1 VAKDF
6 TLSIDEHSM
15 TSSPPTGGGVI
26 IDLGTGDGSFVYQSA
41 RRHPDRFYIG
51 IDAQSSAMEKVSEK
65 IHRKL
70 AKGGAANVLFIQA
83 AVEDLPPELDG
94 VADEIHAHFPW
105 GSLLRALALG
115 DEVVLRNLRRLCAP
129 GAWLEV
135 VIALDPERDRA
146 EIEKLGL
153 SPLSLE
159 FLETT
164 LIPRYRAAG
173 FEVVDYGSL
182 PPSEWPQLQTSWA
195 KRLRGAMPRQL
206 SFLIARAVGGDSTSL
221 PISSPR

>member
-1 VAKDF
+1 MA
-6 TLSIDEHSM
+6 
-15 TSSPPTGGGVI
+15 SSPPTGGGVI

-51 IDAQSSAMEKVSEK
+51 IDAQSSALEKISEK
-65 IHRKL
+65 IHRKP
-70 AKGGAANVLFIQA
+70 AKGGAPNVLFIQA

-105 GSLLRALALG
+105 GSLLRALATG
-115 DEVVLRNLRRLCAP
+115 DEVVLRNLRRVCAP
-129 GAWLEV
+129 DAWLEV

-146 EIEKLGL
+146 EIERLGL
-153 SPLSLE
+153 SPLSIE

-173 FEVVDYGSL
+173 FDVVEYGSR
-182 PPSEWPQLQTSWA
+182 PPSEWPRLQTSWA
-195 KRLRGAMPRQL
+195 KRLRGAEQRPL
-206 SFLIARAVGGDSTSL
+206 SYMVARAV
-221 PISSPR
+221 

>member
-1 VAKDF
+1 
-6 TLSIDEHSM
+6 M

-51 IDAQSSAMEKVSEK
+51 IDAQSSALEKVSEK
-65 IHRKL
+65 IHRKP
-70 AKGGAANVLFIQA
+70 AKGGAANILFIQA
-83 AVEDLPPELDG
+83 AVEDLPSELDG

-115 DEVVLRNLRRLCAP
+115 DEVVLRNLRRACAP

-146 EIEKLGL
+146 EIERLGL

-164 LIPRYRAAG
+164 LIPRYRAAD
-173 FEVVDYGSL
+173 FEVVEYGSP
-182 PPSEWPQLQTSWA
+182 PPSEWPQIQTSWA
-195 KRLRGAMPRQL
+195 KRLRGATARQL
-206 SFLIARAVGGDSTSL
+206 SFLIARAVGGDQAAD
-221 PISSPR
+221 R

>member
-1 VAKDF
+1 
-6 TLSIDEHSM
+6 M

-41 RRHPDRFYIG
+41 LRHPDRFYIG

-65 IHRKL
+65 IHRKPE
-70 AKGGAANVLFIQA
+70 KGGAANILFTQA
-83 AVEDLPPELDG
+83 AVEDLPSELDG

-115 DEVVLRNLRRLCAP
+115 DEAVLRNLRRACAP

-135 VIALDPERDRA
+135 VIALDPERDHA
-146 EIEKLGL
+146 EIERLGL

-164 LIPRYRAAG
+164 LIPRYRAAD
-173 FEVVDYGSL
+173 FEVVEYGSL
-182 PPSEWPQLQTSWA
+182 PPSEWPQLQTS
-195 KRLRGAMPRQL
+195 
-206 SFLIARAVGGDSTSL
+206 
-221 PISSPR
+221 

>member
-1 VAKDF
+1 
-6 TLSIDEHSM
+6 M

-41 RRHPDRFYIG
+41 RRDPGRFYIG
-51 IDAQSSAMEKVSEK
+51 IDAQSSALEKISEK
-65 IHRKL
+65 IHRKP
-70 AKGGAANVLFIQA
+70 AKGGAPNALFIQA
-83 AVEDLPPELDG
+83 AVEDLPSELDG

-115 DEVVLRNLRRLCAP
+115 DESILRHLRRVCAP

-146 EIEKLGL
+146 EIERLGL

-159 FLETT
+159 FLETA
-164 LIPRYRAAG
+164 LIPRYRTAG
-173 FEVVDYGSL
+173 FEVVEYGSL
-182 PPSEWPQLQTSWA
+182 SPSEWPHLQTSWA
-195 KRLRGAMPRQL
+195 KRLSGAARPL
-206 SFLIARAVGGDSTSL
+206 TYLIARA
-221 PISSPR
+221 I

>member
-1 VAKDF
+1 
-6 TLSIDEHSM
+6 M
-15 TSSPPTGGGVI
+15 TSSPLTGGGVI

-65 IHRKL
+65 IHRKP

-94 VADEIHAHFPW
+94 VADEVHAHFPW
-105 GSLLRALALG
+105 GSLLRAVALG
-115 DEVVLRNLRRLCAP
+115 DEDVLRNLRRVCAP

-135 VIALDPERDRA
+135 VIALDSGRDRA
-146 EIEKLGL
+146 EIERLGL

-173 FEVVDYGSL
+173 FEVVEYGSL
-182 PPSEWPQLQTSWA
+182 PPSEWPLLQTSWA
-195 KRLRGAMPRQL
+195 RRLRDATPLPL
-206 SFLIARAVGGDSTSL
+206 SFLIARAVGCGDSTSL
-221 PISSPR
+221 PVSSPR

>member
-1 VAKDF
+1 M
-6 TLSIDEHSM
+6 TL
-15 TSSPPTGGGVI
+15 SPPTGGGVI

-51 IDAQSSAMEKVSEK
+51 IDAQSSAMEKISEK
-65 IHRKL
+65 IHRKP
-70 AKGGAANVLFIQA
+70 AKGGTANVLFIQA
-83 AVEDLPPELDG
+83 AVEDLPSELDG
-94 VADEIHAHFPW
+94 VADVIHAHFPW

-115 DEVVLRNLRRLCAP
+115 DEAVLRNLRRACAP

-146 EIEKLGL
+146 EIERLGL
-153 SPLSLE
+153 SPLSIE

-164 LIPRYRAAG
+164 LIPRYRAAD
-173 FEVVDYGSL
+173 FEVVEYGSL

-195 KRLRGAMPRQL
+195 KRLRGATTRQL
-206 SFLIARAVGGDSTSL
+206 SFLIARAVGGDTVSVSQCCEA
-221 PISSPR
+221 

>member
-1 VAKDF
+1 MS
-6 TLSIDEHSM
+6 LSL
-15 TSSPPTGGGVI
+15 PTGGGVI
-26 IDLGTGDGSFVYQSA
+26 VDLGTGDGNFVYQSA

-51 IDAQSSAMEKVSEK
+51 IDAQSSALEKISEK
-65 IHRKL
+65 IHRKP
-70 AKGGAANVLFIQA
+70 AKGGAPNVLFIQA

-105 GSLLRALALG
+105 GSLLRAMATG
-115 DEVVLRNLRRLCAP
+115 DEVVLRNLRRACAP
-129 GAWLEV
+129 DAWLEV

-146 EIEKLGL
+146 EIERLGL

-173 FEVVDYGSL
+173 FDVVEFGSL
-182 PPSEWPQLQTSWA
+182 PPSEWPQLHTSWA
-195 KRLRGAMPRQL
+195 RRLRGAPARPL
-206 SFLIARAVGGDSTSL
+206 SYLIARAVGTQ
-221 PISSPR
+221 IPRM

>member
-1 VAKDF
+1 
-6 TLSIDEHSM
+6 M
-15 TSSPPTGGGVI
+15 PSSPPTGGGVI

-51 IDAQSSAMEKVSEK
+51 IDAQSGALEKVSEK
-65 IHRKL
+65 IHRKP
-70 AKGGAANVLFIQA
+70 AKGGAPNVLFIQA

-115 DEVVLRNLRRLCAP
+115 DEAVLRNMRRVCAP

-146 EIEKLGL
+146 EIERLGL
-153 SPLSLE
+153 SPLSPE
-159 FLETT
+159 FMEVT

-173 FEVVDYGSL
+173 FEVVEYGSL

-195 KRLRGAMPRQL
+195 KRLRGGAPRPL
-206 SFLIARAVGGDSTSL
+206 TYLIARKRRLMAPLRPKPSTR
-221 PISSPR
+221 SSANDA

>member
-1 VAKDF
+1 
-6 TLSIDEHSM
+6 M

-26 IDLGTGDGSFVYQSA
+26 IDLGTGDGNFVYQSA

-51 IDAQSSAMEKVSEK
+51 IDAQSSALEKISEK
-65 IHRKL
+65 IHRKP
-70 AKGGAANVLFIQA
+70 AKGGAPNVLFIQA

-105 GSLLRALALG
+105 GSLLRAMATGDAVALG
-115 DEVVLRNLRRLCAP
+115 NLRRVCAP
-129 GAWLEV
+129 DAWLEV

-146 EIEKLGL
+146 EIVRLGL

-164 LIPRYRAAG
+164 LIPRYLAAG
-173 FEVVDYGSL
+173 FDVVEYGSL
-182 PPSEWPQLQTSWA
+182 PPSEWPQLHTSWA
-195 KRLRGAMPRQL
+195 QRLRSATARQL
-206 SFLIARAVGGDSTSL
+206 TYLIARAV
-221 PISSPR
+221 

>member
-1 VAKDF
+1 
-6 TLSIDEHSM
+6 M
-15 TSSPPTGGGVI
+15 I

-41 RRHPDRFYIG
+41 LRHPDRFYIG
-51 IDAQSSAMEKVSEK
+51 IDAQSSALEKVSEK
-65 IHRKL
+65 IHRRPE
-70 AKGGAANVLFIQA
+70 KGGAPNVLFIQA
-83 AVEDLPPELDG
+83 RVEDLPTELDG
-94 VADEIHAHFPW
+94 VADEVHAHFPW

-115 DEVVLRNLRRLCAP
+115 DEAALRNLRRVCAP

-146 EIEKLGL
+146 EIERLGL

-173 FEVVDYGSL
+173 FEVVEYGSL

-195 KRLRGAMPRQL
+195 KRLRGPTPRPL
-206 SFLIARAVGGDSTSL
+206 SFLIARAVDDSTSI
-221 PISSPR
+221 PIYSPR